1 MLLDYEKVAG
11 ERAGT
16 MTAAHVNRAQMIEAM
31 KDQLAF
37 ESTTQAVD
45 FLLAFLKECAEM
57 LALSEVDR
65 AVIADE
71 VWLATQL
78 TQRLHTGKETWEGM
92 ARR

>member
-1 MLLDYEKVAG
+1 
-11 ERAGT
+11 

-31 KDQLAF
+31 KDAGV